1 MTAEDTMTV
10 VMLSASAVETWPT
23 NMIRRVFGVGEEVAI
38 YKVPN
43 ISTDAVATRGVCAG
57 GDSRIEYHCPYD
69 GGDDSV
75 VVTANGCSHSM
86 DFGILEPNGYSVINV
101 NSNLFAA
108 AGQSGGFKMLFTCR
122 LLPKCVSF
130 NENVEV
136 VEVACISSDPD
147 GYYAQPSKAHL
158 LDHGQHGAGI
168 WNAVGQGN
176 RIGDVATMEIN
187 DPPWLGGGSFTWPI
201 PNRWRKPGTAG
212 PGKYFCN
219 TDQRFELDADGT
231 SRIKKFQY
239 VGERM
244 TNGIYRTRRQN

>member
-1 MTAEDTMTV
+1 MYNSPHEGGID
-10 VMLSASAVETWPT
+10 
-23 NMIRRVFGVGEEVAI
+23 
-38 YKVPN
+38 N
-43 ISTDAVATRGVCAG
+43 IV
-57 GDSRIEYHCPYD
+57 I
-69 GGDDSV
+69 
-75 VVTANGCSHSM
+75 TANGNSHAVEV
-86 DFGILEPNGYSVINV
+86 GILEPSGYSVITV

-122 LLPKCVSF
+122 LLPNCVSF
-130 NENVEV
+130 CENVEV

-158 LDHGQHGAGI
+158 LDHGLHGAGT
-168 WNAVGQGN
+168 WNAVGQRN